1 MNFIFFGTDSFSVK
15 VLEELNKNGLLP
27 KIVVTAPDRPAG
39 RGNKIQK
46 PDVKIWAEK
55 NEIKCLQP
63 ERFDEDFIKEIEGD
77 WDIFALASYGRII
90 PDIVLNIPKKGT
102 LNVHPSLLPKYRGAS
117 PIESAMLADD
127 KETGVTI
134 MLMDAKMDHGPI
146 VLQEKVIINE
156 WTQKDIFESEM
167 AEIGGSLLSK
177 VIPLWISGE
186 INAEHQNH
194 SIASFTLKITKAD
207 GLIESADI
215 LNISELSIK
224 KQRDIF
230 LKIQAFNPWP
240 SAFFFFKKDSEV
252 VRVKITEASWS
263 DNGLSINKV
272 LPAGKNEMSWE
283 NFENGFIK

>member
-15 VLEELNKNGLLP
+15 VLEELNQNGLSP

-46 PDVKIWAEK
+46 PDVKIWAEA

-77 WDIFALASYGRII
+77 WDVFALASYGRII
-90 PDIVLNIPKKGT
+90 PDLVLNIPKKGT

-146 VLQEKVIINE
+146 VLQEKVSIVE
-156 WTQKDIFESEM
+156 WTQKDILESEM
-167 AEIGGSLLSK
+167 AEIGGKLLAK
-177 VIPLWISGE
+177 AIPSWIADE
-186 INAEHQNH
+186 IIVEKQNH
-194 SIASFTLKITKAD
+194 SLATFTLKTTKVD
-207 GLIESADI
+207 GLIEVDDI
-215 LNISELSIK
+215 LNINNLSIE
-224 KQRDIF
+224 KQRAIF

-240 SAFFFFKKDSEV
+240 SVFFFFKKDDEI

-263 DNGLSINKV
+263 NDVLSITKV

-283 NFENGFIK
+283 NFRNGFIK